1 MATSP
6 HLELELEK
14 GGSPLTTTGPGELVA
29 VLHKSYSTTNERIP
43 KGEKPHC
50 YNGPSSLPVHDLPQA
65 QRTENAC
72 GPSHSGPPRVR
83 PAIHVLSW
91 LLRLG
96 Q

>member
-50 YNGPSSLPVHDLPQA
+50 YNGP
-65 QRTENAC
+65 C
-72 GPSHSGPPRVR
+72 GFFIFIFFKIVFCRNIFSIS
-83 PAIHVLSW
+83 
-91 LLRLG
+91 
-96 Q
+96 